1 MKSILLAFTLVFVTS
16 TAIGQDKPAYV
27 LYDSKGKK
35 VSFKK
40 LLKDA
45 NESNVVLFGELHDNP
60 IAHWL
65 QLELTKELG
74 KNNALVLGAEM
85 FERDNQDELDDY
97 LKDSITSK
105 ELDSLARL
113 WVNYSTDYAPL
124 VDYAKEHSLPFI
136 ATNIPRRFAS
146 LVHKKG
152 GFSAL
157 DVLTDEE
164 KTWVAPLPIPFDS
177 LLATYQEILV
187 MMGDR
192 GTPDLVKA
200 QAIKDATMAHSIA
213 QYLSESSI
221 FIHYNG
227 AFHSNFYEGILWYL
241 NKYSNSV
248 NALTISTVTQAEIG
262 KLDEENIGMADYIIC
277 VDEDMTSTY

>member
-241 NKYSNSV
+241 KKYSDSV